1 MAPLLRP
8 LVDLLELLLNW
19 RFALPLA
26 LNQAASVSYF
36 SVPLVYFIDG
46 LPIFPFRS
54 FHSLTDCV
62 QVLFVAVVSAYPI
75 SLVVPLTNSLALVFT
90 TLVSY
95 FSVPLVQIR

>member
-26 LNQAASVSYF
+26 LNQAASVSYL

-46 LPIFPFRS
+46 LPIFPVRS

-90 TLVSY
+90 TLVSH
-95 FSVPLVQIR
+95 FSVPRVQVR